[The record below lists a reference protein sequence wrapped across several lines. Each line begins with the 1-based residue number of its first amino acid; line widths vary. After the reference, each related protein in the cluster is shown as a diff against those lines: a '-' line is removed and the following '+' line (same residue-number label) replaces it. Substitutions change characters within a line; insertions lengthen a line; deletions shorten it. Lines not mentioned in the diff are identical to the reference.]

1 MQINWK
7 LKRFYL
13 SLLDE
18 EKGICQQNGI
28 KEYKMNHIN
37 HRIGN
42 SPENGSIKI
51 WKRRGWRIAGVAVGC
66 LFAAMMSVS
75 LSKHVPAEI
84 QGYVYPKGTKVSEQE
99 LKASHNGEE
108 NEAANDLP
116 ETKEDSE
123 FGSASKEQIE
133 DTSAPLQ
140 TGFAEF
146 AQPEPKLDEAP
157 AAPESPAI
165 LDQSADQVSNAPLH
179 QGTIL
184 PEEVTVLLQDE
195 DQTNTWI
202 EPALPTPEP
211 DQNHPMELVEDLPAA
226 LSQEQ
231 VPQEQVIE
239 QPAEP
244 AYIEPTYVEPEP
256 VEPIYIEPV
265 YIGPDEPLNFSEF

>member
-1 MQINWK
+1 M
-7 LKRFYL
+7 
-13 SLLDE
+13 
-18 EKGICQQNGI
+18 
-28 KEYKMNHIN
+28 
-37 HRIGN
+37 
-42 SPENGSIKI
+42 
-51 WKRRGWRIAGVAVGC
+51 GC

-133 DTSAPLQ
+133 DTSASLQ

-165 LDQSADQVSNAPLH
+165 LDQSADQVSNAPLN

-211 DQNHPMELVEDLPAA
+211 DQNHPMELIEDLPAA
-226 LSQEQ
+226 LSPEQ

-256 VEPIYIEPV
+256 VESIYIEPV